1 MLVVSAHLCM
11 AINLYKECRG
21 TSDKE
26 CQLIN
31 RVVINRMHQT
41 NQDACSVVFA
51 KGQFSWTKRTPKKLE
66 FNDYQEMVS
75 YYNIKETDQLMRA
88 FDNVDKSQDESGD
101 LKTSS
106 NMTYYY
112 DKTLRSQPKWAHRM
126 QVAYRTQHF
135 VFCNAKTA

>member
-1 MLVVSAHLCM
+1 
-11 AINLYKECRG
+11 
-21 TSDKE
+21 
-26 CQLIN
+26 
-31 RVVINRMHQT
+31 MHQT

-88 FDNVDKSQDESGD
+88 FDNVDKSQDESSD